1 MYGMAYEPIPLVSSR
16 SLVQEADLQGEVT
29 SIQRAQASSSEK
41 ITRTVVGFANLKLVL
56 VSIPAGHTWAEHKTP
71 GRISVQVLIGHVRM
85 TALGTSFDLAQGCV
99 LALESNVP
107 HDVQAIEASVFLLT
121 VAR

>member
-1 MYGMAYEPIPLVSSR
+1 MASEPIPVESTGPPA
-16 SLVQEADLQGEVT
+16 QEADLQREVAA
-29 SIQRAQASSSEK
+29 IQRAQASSSER
-41 ITRTVVGFANLKLVL
+41 ITRTLICLTSLKLVL

-85 TALGTSFDLAQGCV
+85 KALGTDFDLHQGRV

-107 HDVQAIEASVFLLT
+107 HDVHAIEASVFLLT
-121 VAR
+121 IARC